1 VTNNGKA
8 ARLEG
13 IRTKLAEG
21 EYYGLAITDITWLG
35 KQLETTWDIEAEVT
49 KLRAWHKSNLELI
62 GQQAEIIQ
70 RANAKL
76 AEMSREIS
84 NQAELLRQAG
94 IHLNEMQQQSYG
106 QGQ

>member
-1 VTNNGKA
+1 MTDSSKA

-21 EYYGLAITDITWLG
+21 QYYGLAITDITWLG
-35 KQLETTWDIEAEVT
+35 EQLETTEAEVI
-49 KLRAWHKSNLELI
+49 KLRAWHKNNLELI

-70 RANAKL
+70 RANAAL
-76 AEMSREIS
+76 AEMSQEVG
-84 NQAELLRQAG
+84 NQAELLSQAG
-94 IHLNEMQQQSYG
+94 IHLDEMERQSYG

>member
-1 VTNNGKA
+1 MTDNSKA

-21 EYYGLAITDITWLG
+21 QYYGLAITDITWLG
-35 KQLETTWDIEAEVT
+35 EQLETAWDIEAEVI
-49 KLRAWHKSNLELI
+49 KLRAWHKNNLELI

-70 RANAKL
+70 RTNAAL
-76 AEMSREIS
+76 AEMSREIG

-94 IHLNEMQQQSYG
+94 IHLDEMERQSYG